1 MAISSVEVI
10 NIDHF
15 AKGGLKFLEIAEVGA
30 TGCSLAV
37 DNSDS
42 SATGVLSS
50 ASAQIHSFEFE
61 KESAKMTVSVQ
72 RTDSLN
78 LYNVTVEGY
87 IPKISKGRLRSLE
100 AVMKAPNGFFAKA
113 YLWEDYDEGT
123 GVNTEPYLLGFD
135 NTLAVSNSQT
145 DFPCVLESLELDSGS
160 ALADVSGCT
169 VKISCTM
176 AHFPAQF

>member
-1 MAISSVEVI
+1 MPIQSVEVV

-15 AKGGLKFLEIAEVGA
+15 AKGGLKLLEIAEVGA

-37 DNSDS
+37 DNNAQT
-42 SATGVLSS
+42 ATGVLSS
-50 ASAQIHSFEFE
+50 AAGQIHSFEFE

-78 LYNVTVEGY
+78 LYNVVVEGFV
-87 IPKISKGRLRSLE
+87 PKLSKDRLKSLE
-100 AVMKAPNGFFAKA
+100 SVMKAPNGFFAKA
-113 YLWEDYDEGT
+113 YLWDDYSENT
-123 GVNTEPYLLGFD
+123 GANLDPYLLGFD
-135 NTLAVSNSQT
+135 NTLAVSNSET
-145 DFPCVLESLELDSGS
+145 DFPCVLESLELDSGTS
-160 ALADVSGCT
+160 LADANGVT

>member
-15 AKGGLKFLEIAEVGA
+15 AKGGLKLLEIAEVGA

-37 DNSDS
+37 NNATQT
-42 SATGVLSS
+42 ATGVLSS
-50 ASAQIHSFEFE
+50 NSNSIHSFEFE
-61 KESAKMTVSVQ
+61 KETAKMSVSVQ

-78 LYNVTVEGY
+78 LYNVTVEGFV
-87 IPKISKGRLRSLE
+87 PKLSKERLLSLE
-100 AVMKAPNGFFAKA
+100 SVMRAPNGFFAKA
-113 YLWEDYDEGT
+113 YLWDDYSESTGT
-123 GVNTEPYLLGFD
+123 NTEAYLLGFD

-145 DFPCVLESLELDSGS
+145 DFPCVLESLELDSGT
-160 ALADVSGCT
+160 ALADANGIT

>member
-1 MAISSVEVI
+1 MAISSVEVV

-15 AKGGLKFLEIAEVGA
+15 AKGGLKLLEIAEVGA
-30 TGCSLAV
+30 TGCTLAV
-37 DNSDS
+37 NNDTQT
-42 SATGVLSS
+42 ATGDLSS
-50 ASAQIHSFEFE
+50 AANQIHSFEFE

-78 LYNVTVEGY
+78 LYNVVVEGFV
-87 IPKISKGRLRSLE
+87 PKLSKERLQSLE
-100 AVMKAPNGFFAKA
+100 SVMKAPNGFFAKA
-113 YLWEDYDEGT
+113 YLWEDYNESSGN
-123 GVNTEPYLLGFD
+123 NTDPYLLGFD

-145 DFPCVLESLELDSGS
+145 DFPCVLESLELDSGT
-160 ALADVSGCT
+160 ALADANGVT